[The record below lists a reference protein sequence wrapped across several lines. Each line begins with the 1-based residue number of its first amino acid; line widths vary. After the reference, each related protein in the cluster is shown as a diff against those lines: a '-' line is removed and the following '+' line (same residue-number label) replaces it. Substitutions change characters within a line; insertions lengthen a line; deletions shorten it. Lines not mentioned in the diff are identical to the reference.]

1 MISTTI
7 ARRLGP
13 LFVGLYVVAQICG
26 VIPLMICDSAHAAPG
41 TQMLS
46 ECNQTRGLQD
56 HHHAGDADDAAH
68 HHVLQDLNGVFLQ
81 SYVSVETI
89 VRIAIEMIAPRALA
103 EAYAV
108 LLERPP
114 KPFLSV

>member
-1 MISTTI
+1 MISTAI

-13 LFVGLYVVAQICG
+13 VFVGLYLVAQICG

-46 ECNQTRGLQD
+46 NQTRGLQD
-56 HHHAGDADDAAH
+56 HHHAGDADDADH
-68 HHVLQDLNGVFLQ
+68 HHVLQDLNGVLLQ
-81 SYVSVETI
+81 SYVSVGTI

-103 EAYAV
+103 DADAV